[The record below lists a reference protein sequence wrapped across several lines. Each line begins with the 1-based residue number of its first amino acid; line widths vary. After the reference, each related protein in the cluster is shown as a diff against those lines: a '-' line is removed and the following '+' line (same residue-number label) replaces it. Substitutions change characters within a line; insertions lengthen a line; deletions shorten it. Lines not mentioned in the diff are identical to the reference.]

1 MKSNIK
7 IILIAV
13 FAAVVGLAAG
23 YFLFQKGGTSEVHNH
38 ENETSQTIVAAA
50 NETIYTCSMHPQIR
64 QNEPG
69 ECPICGM
76 DLIPVGG
83 NTSSDPSVLEMTEN
97 AVKLAN
103 IQTSTIGGSA
113 TSGGEINT
121 ISLSGKVQVDE
132 RRAAT
137 QVAHLAGRIEKLYVT
152 FTGENVSKG
161 QKLATIYSPELITAQ
176 RELLEAVKLQNVS
189 PGLLEAARNKL
200 RFWKIG
206 EATIANIEQ
215 NGSVQET
222 FNLFADASGIITN
235 RRVSVGDY
243 VKQGE
248 PLFDLMNLGKVWV
261 IFDAYERDLQN
272 ISVGNRIEFTSPA
285 IPNRVFK
292 TKISF
297 IDPLINPKT
306 RTASVRA
313 EISNS
318 KRLLK
323 PEMFV
328 NGTLVN
334 TSSGGKK
341 SQLTVPKTAILWTGK
356 RSVAYIKLPD
366 TEIPSFK
373 FREVEIGE
381 SIGDNYLIVRG
392 LEAGEEVVTYGNFA
406 LDAAAQLNN
415 QSSMMNRNVVIK
427 KEAIGIPDFKEETS
441 SEFKKQLHVLV
452 EAYLNVKDA
461 FVETNPEIATAATT
475 DFLQKLK
482 TPDMKLVKGDAHIFW
497 MEQADVMQA
506 HGSKIGELSDVEE
519 QRKQFGF
526 LSEALINSLKAF
538 GTEGA
543 PLYVQHCPMAFGNQ
557 GADWL
562 SKEEQVRNPYF
573 GDKMMKCGV
582 VKWTFE

>member
-7 IILIAV
+7 IILIAAS
-13 FAAVVGLAAG
+13 AAVVGLAAG
-23 YFLFQKGGTSEVHNH
+23 YFLFSGKGSSEAHNH
-38 ENETSQTIVAAA
+38 EIETSQTAGADA
-50 NETIYTCSMHPQIR
+50 DETIYTCSMHPQIR

-69 ECPICGM
+69 ECPLCGM
-76 DLIPVGG
+76 DLIPAVD
-83 NTSSDPSVLEMTEN
+83 NSSTDPTVLEMTEN

-103 IQTSTIGGSA
+103 IQTSVIGGTA
-113 TSGGEINT
+113 TSGEGNKS

-137 QVAHLAGRIEKLYVT
+137 QVAHISGRIEKLYVT

-176 RELLEAVKLQNVS
+176 RELLEAVKLQNLS
-189 PGLLEAARNKL
+189 PGLVEAARNKL

-206 EATIANIEQ
+206 ETTIAKIEQ
-215 NGSVQET
+215 NGKIQET

-272 ISVGNRIEFTSPA
+272 IRIGNRIEFTSPA

-313 EISNS
+313 EINNS

-328 NGTLVN
+328 NGTLIN

-341 SQLTVPKTAILWTGK
+341 AQLTVPKTAVLWTGK
-356 RSVAYIKLPD
+356 RSVIYIKLPD

-381 SIGDNYLIVRG
+381 SVGDNYLVISG
-392 LEAGEEVVTYGNFA
+392 LDAGEEVVTYGNFA

-415 QSSMMNRNVVIK
+415 QSSMMNRNVSIK
-427 KEAIGIPDFKEETS
+427 KEAIGIPDFKEETP
-441 SEFKKQLHVLV
+441 SEFKKQLHILA
-452 EAYLNVKDA
+452 EAYLNLKDA
-461 FVETNPEIATAATT
+461 FVDTNPEIAATAAS

-482 TPDMKLVKGDAHIFW
+482 MPDMKLVKGDAHIFW
-497 MEQADVMQA
+497 MEQFDAMQA
-506 HGSKIGELSDVEE
+506 HGTKIGESTDVEE

-538 GTEGA
+538 GMKGT
-543 PLYVQHCPMAFGNQ
+543 PLYVMHCPMAFGNK

-562 SKEEQVRNPYF
+562 SNEEQIRNPYF
-573 GDKMMKCGV
+573 GDKMMKCGA

>member
-7 IILIAV
+7 IILIASI
-13 FAAVVGLAAG
+13 AALIGLAAG
-23 YFLFQKGGTSEVHNH
+23 YFLFSKKGNSEVHNH
-38 ENETSQTIVAAA
+38 ETEAQQTAGDSAG
-50 NETIYTCSMHPQIR
+50 ETIYICSMHPQIR

-76 DLIPVGG
+76 DLIPAGD
-83 NTSSDPSVLEMTEN
+83 NSSTDPTVLEMTED

-103 IQTSTIGGSA
+103 IQTTIIGGTA
-113 TSGGEINT
+113 TSREGNKS

-137 QVAHLAGRIEKLYVT
+137 QVAHISGRIEKLYVT

-176 RELLEAVKLQNVS
+176 RELLEALKLQNVS
-189 PGLLEAARNKL
+189 PGLVEAARNKL

-206 EATIANIEQ
+206 EATIADIEQ
-215 NGSVQET
+215 NGKVQET

-272 ISVGNRIEFTSPA
+272 IRVGNRIEFTSPA

-297 IDPLINPKT
+297 IDPVINPNT

-328 NGTLVN
+328 NGILLN
-334 TSSGGKK
+334 TSSSGKK
-341 SQLTVPKTAILWTGK
+341 LQLTVPKTAVLWTGK
-356 RSVAYIKLPD
+356 RSVVYIKLPD
-366 TEIPSFK
+366 TEIHSFK

-381 SIGDNYLIVRG
+381 SVGHNYLVISG
-392 LEAGEEVVTYGNFA
+392 LDAGEEVVIYGNFA

-415 QSSMMNRNVVIK
+415 QSSMMNRNVSIK
-427 KEAIGIPDFKEETS
+427 KEAIGIPDFKEETP
-441 SEFKKQLHVLV
+441 SEFKKQLHILA
-452 EAYLNVKDA
+452 EAYLNMKDA
-461 FVETNPEIATAATT
+461 FVDTNPEIAATVAT

-482 TPDMKLVKGDAHIFW
+482 MPDMKLVKGDAHIFW
-497 MEQADVMQA
+497 MEQFDAMQA
-506 HGSKIGELSDVEE
+506 HVTKIGESTDVEE

-538 GTEGA
+538 GIKGT
-543 PLYVQHCPMAFGNQ
+543 PLYVMHCPMAFGNQ

-562 SKEEQVRNPYF
+562 SNEEQIRNPYF
-573 GDKMMKCGV
+573 GDKMMKCGA